1 MHSAKA
7 RRVGVLIF
15 VLFALALPAAAQPNR
30 EPGVDLGRIVSSLW
44 ERLSAPVVS
53 LWEKGRSVIESEVA
67 PTSSAPAPPPPT
79 DGRGM
84 IDPDG

>member
-7 RRVGVLIF
+7 RRVGVLVF

-30 EPGVDLGRIVSSLW
+30 ESGVDLGRIVSSLW
-44 ERLSAPVVS
+44 ERLSAPLVS
-53 LWEKGRSVIESEVA
+53 LWEKGGSVSDPEVA
-67 PTSSAPAPPPPT
+67 PTSSAPTPPPPT